1 MVNVNDLKNGMTIKL
16 NNNIYQVI
24 EFLHVKPGKGP
35 AFVRSKLKNLRTGA
49 ITDHTFTAGIK
60 IERASI
66 DKTTMQF
73 LYASGNTYNF
83 MNMDT
88 YEQIE
93 IDKQQIEDEVLYL
106 KEGLNV
112 ELLFYNNELLGLIL
126 PEKIEYVVANT
137 EPAVRGNTVSNAT
150 KDAVLETGLTIKV
163 PLFIKNG
170 EKIIVSTKEG
180 KYDSRA

>member
-16 NNNIYQVI
+16 DGNIFLVL

-49 ITDHTFTAGIK
+49 IIEHTFNAGIK

-66 DKTTMQF
+66 DRVTMQF
-73 LYASGNTYNF
+73 LYASGDSYNF
-83 MNMDT
+83 MNMET

-93 IDKQQIEDEVLYL
+93 INKQQIEEEVPYL

-112 ELLFYNNELLGLIL
+112 ELTFYESELLGINL
-126 PEKIEYVVANT
+126 PDKIEYKVTST
-137 EPAVRGNTVSNAT
+137 EPAVRGNTVTNAT
-150 KDAVLETGLTIKV
+150 KEAVLETGLVIKV
-163 PLFIKNG
+163 PLFI
-170 EKIIVSTKEG
+170 EADEVIIVSTKDG

>member
-16 NNNIYQVI
+16 DGNIYLVL

-49 ITDHTFTAGIK
+49 IIEHTFNAGIK

-66 DKTTMQF
+66 DRVTMQF
-73 LYASGNTYNF
+73 LYASGDSYNF
-83 MNMDT
+83 MNMET

-93 IDKQQIEDEVLYL
+93 INKQQIEKEVPYL

-112 ELLFYNNELLGLIL
+112 ELTFYERIIRNKF
-126 PEKIEYVVANT
+126 PYKIEY
-137 EPAVRGNTVSNAT
+137 
-150 KDAVLETGLTIKV
+150 KV
-163 PLFIKNG
+163 T
-170 EKIIVSTKEG
+170 ST
-180 KYDSRA
+180 